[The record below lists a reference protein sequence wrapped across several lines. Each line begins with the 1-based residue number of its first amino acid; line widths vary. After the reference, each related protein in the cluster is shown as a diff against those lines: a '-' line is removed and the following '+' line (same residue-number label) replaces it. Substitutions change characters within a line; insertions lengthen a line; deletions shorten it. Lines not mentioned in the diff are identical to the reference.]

1 MELVTIIIPYFKK
14 KKFIKKTI
22 FSALNQ
28 TYPNI
33 EIIIVYDDED
43 QTDLVYLKKIIG
55 NKKKLKL

>member
-14 KKFIKKTI
+14 KKFIKTI

-33 EIIIVYDDED
+33 EIIIVMMM
-43 QTDLVYLKKIIG
+43 KIKQI
-55 NKKKLKL
+55 LYI